1 MTDSAL
7 NCYTFGLVK
16 DGFVRAY
23 ARFVTRHPGK
33 ILLVTAL
40 LAVVAVRISMGLTTR
55 PSRMDMVP
63 DNDPAVAAWREF
75 NADFH
80 GLHTVL
86 MIVEGPL
93 EKSRPFVEEAAG
105 MLRAES
111 KWVRSVTHKAD
122 IARLEA
128 QGLYLLDRSRLDEIE
143 RGLIELTPFVREVST
158 TPTITRTIGY
168 LGDEMGDEE
177 APPQETP
184 KAIKGVELVRDV
196 VRSLKDTLENPD
208 AKDLPKVFPTLAPK
222 AKKGKQL
229 GRDEQ
234 GYILSKSGQRLLVVL
249 TPAMELRE
257 AKQTRDLLEAITPK
271 IDALKAK
278 HPGVEYVFT
287 GGAIRSLEEETT
299 VRQDMHK
306 TAILAGI
313 AVILLCRMF
322 FQGILPGLML
332 DFGLWLSILF
342 NGALTKIFVGHIN
355 LIGAVFIPLLLGLG
369 EDFGNY
375 LMLTYQDSGKPEG
388 PETMEDAIVLSFR
401 GCFLGALTTAAVFYA
416 LMFHDFKAYRD
427 MGFIC
432 GNGIMLAWLANYLFL
447 PSFMMLRCRVP
458 WLVNQPKGQEYHE
471 RFSLLGRTLASLQK
485 PRKTIL
491 VAAILLTWF
500 TADSVNHIRFDYN
513 LANMLS
519 SGANTVKLEKIL
531 HDEFSLSTEFAVVS
545 AVALEDVYT
554 IQESL
559 ESRPE
564 VSTLDGLA
572 LFIPREVDTKRDV
585 VGRIAEWGASRP
597 KAASSVPPEAAA
609 DTITALTNLRAA
621 TKRPR
626 SLANMSESP
635 ELHKVIDELEQAID
649 AAKALLEK
657 TPAPVATKAYE
668 KLHRGT
674 AHDLDHFTN
683 FLGSA
688 VGVKPY
694 TFETLPEEIRQR
706 YVSPS
711 GRLITYVTPAGDLST
726 EKEARGFYEMLLA
739 TEKLPAKGKVP
750 PPSDKPGPKKPIE
763 VAGIPLIVFR
773 MMELVRSGFSHAAIG
788 AMAVC
793 FLMVLIDMRSLSL
806 ALLAMLP
813 VLMGAT
819 WMTGFM
825 AHFNMPWNPLDSIA
839 IPILPGC
846 GIAFGVN
853 IIHRMLVERDL
864 KVTMASTGRAALY
877 SAFTTCV
884 GFSVL
889 LLANHRGLQSF
900 AKVMVV
906 GDAACCIACL
916 FVLPILLTHLVKEKP
931 SADSH

>member
-1 MTDSAL
+1 M
-7 NCYTFGLVK
+7 K

-40 LAVVAVRISMGLTTR
+40 LAVVAVKISMGLTTR

-63 DNDPAVAAWREF
+63 DNDPAVQAWREF

-80 GLHTVL
+80 GLHTIL
-86 MIVEGPL
+86 MLVEGPL
-93 EKSRPFVEEAAG
+93 EQSRPFVEEAAAA
-105 MLRAES
+105 LRAEP

-128 QGLYLLDRSRLDEIE
+128 QGLYLLERTKLDEIE

-158 TPTITRTIGY
+158 TPTITRTISY
-168 LGDEMGDEE
+168 FGDEMGDEE
-177 APPQETP
+177 APPQEVP
-184 KAIKGVELVRDV
+184 KATKGVELIRDV
-196 VRSLKDTLENPD
+196 VKSLRETLENPEG
-208 AKDLPKVFPTLAPK
+208 KDLPKVFPTLAPK

-234 GYILSKSGQRLLVVL
+234 GYILSKSGQRLLLVL

-257 AKQTRDLLEAITPK
+257 AKQTRELLEVITPK
-271 IDALKAK
+271 LDALKAK
-278 HPGVEYVFT
+278 YKGVRFVFT
-287 GGAIRSLEEETT
+287 GGAIRSLEEEVT
-299 VRQDMHK
+299 VRHDMQK
-306 TAILAGI
+306 TAILAGV

-332 DFGLWLSILF
+332 DFGLWLSIIF

-447 PSFMMLRCRVP
+447 PSFMMVRCRVP
-458 WLVNQPKGQEYHE
+458 WLVNKPRGQEFE
-471 RFSLLGRTLASLQK
+471 QRFTPLGRLLAALQK
-485 PRKTIL
+485 PRLTIL
-491 VAAILLTWF
+491 VAAIALTWL
-500 TADSVNHIRFDYN
+500 TSDSVKHIRFDYN

-519 SGANTVKLEKIL
+519 SGADTVAYEKIL

-545 AVALEDVYT
+545 AVALDDVYT

-559 ESRPE
+559 ETRPE

-572 LFIPREVDTKRDV
+572 LFIPRDVESKRDA

-597 KAASSVPPEAAA
+597 KAASSAPPESAAETLA
-609 DTITALTNLRAA
+609 ALANLRAA

-635 ELHKVIDELEQAID
+635 GELPRVLDELEREID
-649 AAKALLEK
+649 SAKAALEK
-657 TPAPVATKAYE
+657 APAPVAAKAFAQ
-668 KLHRGT
+668 LHKGV
-674 AHDLDHFTN
+674 AHDLDHFTS

-688 VGVKPY
+688 MGVKPY

-726 EKEARGFYEMLLA
+726 EKEARGFYEMLLQ

-763 VAGIPLIVFR
+763 VAGIPMIVFR

-825 AHFNMPWNPLDSIA
+825 AHYNMPWNPLDSIA

-853 IIHRMLVERDL
+853 IIHRMLLERDL

-877 SAFTTCV
+877 SCFTTCV